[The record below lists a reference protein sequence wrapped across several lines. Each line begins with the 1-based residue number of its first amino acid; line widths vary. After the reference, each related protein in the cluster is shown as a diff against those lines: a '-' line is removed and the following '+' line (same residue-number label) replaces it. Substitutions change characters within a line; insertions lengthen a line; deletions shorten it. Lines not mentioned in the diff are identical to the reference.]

1 MGYFSLNPC
10 SDIRLS
16 FVYYHRPKKYFYDL
30 KSMVEWV
37 KEFDEEEVKDS
48 RAYAQAYESFKASDL
63 PKV

>member
-1 MGYFSLNPC
+1 MYS
-10 SDIRLS
+10 
-16 FVYYHRPKKYFYDL
+16 HRPKKYFYDL
-30 KSMVEWV
+30 DSMVEWV